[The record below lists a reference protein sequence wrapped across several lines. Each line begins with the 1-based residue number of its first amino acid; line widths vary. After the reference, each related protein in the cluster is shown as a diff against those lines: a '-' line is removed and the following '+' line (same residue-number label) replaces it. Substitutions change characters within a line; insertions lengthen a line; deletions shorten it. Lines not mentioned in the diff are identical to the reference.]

1 MTNIFYKEN
10 VFNNSTLNA
19 IIKESINLP
28 WCKPPSGIPGNNPPR
43 NVCVLGDGSSI
54 LGTIEQ
60 PKHKKYC
67 RYPKDVAYPL
77 YQCAKNSYASYTM
90 RPISHIFSNIILQL
104 RDIIKNKYKD
114 KVIGVDNM
122 FNVVVCNYYTED
134 SHQISDHRDDERWL
148 KFNELD
154 SIGNPVASIIASLTF
169 YVDDE
174 PSILRN
180 FEIYD
185 DIKNSWTKYQL
196 RHNSLVLF
204 SNHRHRA
211 KCIGKRGKS
220 CKRINL
226 TFRTLTTGLLGL
238 TGYGNFYRYM
248 SIPKKIFLSQKNN
261 MDIVTHFYKS
271 IEYSNNFNQNTYFTD
286 INVIRID
293 HDHIKVEKTKIRD
306 IYLKF
311 GEPDLPRYVKS
322 LCTLYNYI
330 NYIKFIKTRRFMVT
344 RYSQQILN

>member
-10 VFNNSTLNA
+10 VFNNSNA
-19 IIKESINLP
+19 IVKESINLP

-54 LGTIEQ
+54 VGTIDH

-67 RYPKDVAYPL
+67 RYPKNVSYPL

-90 RPISHIFSNIILQL
+90 RPIPNTFSKIILQL
-104 RDIIKNKYKD
+104 RDIVRATYQD
-114 KVIGVDNM
+114 KVIDVDSM
-122 FNVVVCNYYTED
+122 FNVIVCNYYTED

-154 SIGNPVASIIASLTF
+154 SCGNPVASIIASLTF

-185 DIKNSWTKYQL
+185 DNTNRWNKYQL

-248 SIPKKIFLSQKNN
+248 SIPKKIFLSSKNSH
-261 MDIVTHFYKS
+261 DIVTHFYKS
-271 IEYSNNFNQNTYFTD
+271 IEFSNNFNKNNYYTD
-286 INVIRID
+286 IDIIKID
-293 HDHIKVEKTKIRD
+293 ENLIKERKEEVRK
-306 IYLKF
+306 IYLKL

-322 LCTLYNYI
+322 LCTLNNYI
-330 NYIKFIKTRRFMVT
+330 NYLKYIKKRRFLIT
-344 RYSQQILN
+344 RDI

>member
-1 MTNIFYKEN
+1 MTNIFYKKN
-10 VFNNSTLNA
+10 VFNS
-19 IIKESINLP
+19 SILDTIVEKSIDLP

-43 NVCVLGDGSSI
+43 NVCVLGDGSTI
-54 LGTIEQ
+54 VGTITKPRQ
-60 PKHKKYC
+60 KKYLK
-67 RYPKDVAYPL
+67 YPKNVSYPL
-77 YQCAKNSYASYTM
+77 YQCAKNSSASYVM
-90 RPISHIFSNIILQL
+90 RPIPHTFSKIILQL
-104 RDIIKNKYKD
+104 RNIVKTTYKD
-114 KVIGVDNM
+114 KVIDVDNM
-122 FNVVVCNYYTED
+122 FNVIVCNYYTED

-154 SIGNPVASIIASLTF
+154 SDGVPSTSIIASLTF
-169 YVDDE
+169 YVDEE

-185 DIKNSWTKYQL
+185 DAKNSWNKYQL
-196 RHNSLVLF
+196 EHNSLVLF

-211 KCIGKRGKS
+211 KHVGKRGQS

-226 TFRTLTTGLLGL
+226 TFRTLTSGLLGL

-248 SIPKKIFLSQKNN
+248 SIPEKIFLSQKNN

-286 INVIRID
+286 IDVIRID
-293 HDHIKVEKTKIRD
+293 QDKVKAAKSKIRD

-311 GEPDLPRYVKS
+311 LGPDLPRYVKS

-330 NYIKFIKTRRFMVT
+330 NYIKFIETKRFVVK
-344 RYSQQILN
+344 RDSQ